1 MLAFWGKYSLTTLVY
16 IVKTKVYALVLKLF
30 IGGISFDNLV
40 TKNVNPTATVTISHQ
55 VDLGSC
61 EPGI

>member
-1 MLAFWGKYSLTTLVY
+1 MWSKGD
-16 IVKTKVYALVLKLF
+16 IN
-30 IGGISFDNLV
+30 INLQYCAMNQTGQCV
-40 TKNVNPTATVTISHQ
+40 RKNVNPTATVTISEQ